1 MQMAAELDRALYTVN
16 LEMQEA
22 YKGFLKVKTE
32 LDMLKSEK
40 TTIIERSR
48 LISRML
54 SKFWGIATTSGLT
67 FGPNKMLKKSARS
80 VPSFTYLITLCAPM
94 DLQPFWAFCVL
105 TDVLSISM

>member
-1 MQMAAELDRALYTVN
+1 MSVQPLTSEEAGNLEKNYDRLMQMAAELDRALYAVN

-54 SKFWGIATTSGLT
+54 SKF
-67 FGPNKMLKKSARS
+67 
-80 VPSFTYLITLCAPM
+80 
-94 DLQPFWAFCVL
+94 
-105 TDVLSISM
+105 

>member
-1 MQMAAELDRALYTVN
+1 MGGGIDILTVQPLTAEEAANLEKNYDRLMQMAAELDRALYAVN

-54 SKFWGIATTSGLT
+54 SKF
-67 FGPNKMLKKSARS
+67 
-80 VPSFTYLITLCAPM
+80 
-94 DLQPFWAFCVL
+94 
-105 TDVLSISM
+105 

>member
-54 SKFWGIATTSGLT
+54 SKF
-67 FGPNKMLKKSARS
+67 
-80 VPSFTYLITLCAPM
+80 
-94 DLQPFWAFCVL
+94 
-105 TDVLSISM
+105 